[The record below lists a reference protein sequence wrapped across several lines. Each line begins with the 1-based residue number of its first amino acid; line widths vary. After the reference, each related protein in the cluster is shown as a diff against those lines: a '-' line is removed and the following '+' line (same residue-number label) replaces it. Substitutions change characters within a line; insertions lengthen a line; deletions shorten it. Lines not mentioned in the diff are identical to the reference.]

1 MITDL
6 RERYNAAFSQ
16 ARYDAFI
23 ADINRTYRFPMDF
36 HLCETPLFLSAPL
49 MVELLGATERLAC
62 AVVSA
67 EYLARSHAAVP
78 PELQHFDATYPEC
91 LQIDFALCD
100 NGEGKIVPRLIEL
113 QGFPTLYG
121 FQWLLDRKIRQ
132 HFEIDPSLYF
142 YVAPYDE
149 ESYIDLLR
157 EVIVAD
163 HDPQQVAL
171 LELYPEQQK
180 TRIDFACTEALLGI
194 RTVCLTQVVQR
205 GERVFYV
212 DERGREVPITRFYNR
227 LIFDDL
233 SGETLTKA
241 QRLCQSAAVSWV
253 SHPHWFFRI
262 SKYSLPLLDDPCV
275 PEAHFLSDLERY
287 PPDLAQNYVLKPL
300 FSYSGSGVDLD
311 PTPEKLDAIPA
322 ERRAHYL
329 LQRKVD
335 YAPLVKTP
343 DGYAKA
349 EVRMLLLWHARRARL
364 ETVATLV
371 RMSKGRMMG
380 TRFNKD
386 RTWVGSTLA
395 YHQRAP
401 IC

>member
-16 ARYDAFI
+16 ARYQAFI
-23 ADINRTYRFPMDF
+23 HDINCTYRFPMDF

-49 MVELLGATERLAC
+49 MRDLLAATERLSC
-62 AVVSA
+62 AVLSP
-67 EYLARSHAAVP
+67 EHLARSRAAVP
-78 PELQHFDATYPEC
+78 PELELVDSAQPEC
-91 LQIDFALCD
+91 LQIDFALCND
-100 NGEGKIVPRLIEL
+100 GEGNIVPRLIEL
-113 QGFPTLYG
+113 QGFPSLYG

-132 HFEIDPSLYF
+132 HFAIDPSLYF
-142 YVAPYDE
+142 YIPPYDE
-149 ESYIDLLR
+149 ESYISLLR
-157 EVIVAD
+157 EVIVGD
-163 HDPQQVAL
+163 CDPQQVAL
-171 LELYPEQQK
+171 LELHPDQQK

-194 RTVCLTQVVQR
+194 RTVCLTEVVQR

-212 DERGREVPITRFYNR
+212 DERGREIPIVRFYNR

-233 SGETLTKA
+233 SGPTLTKA
-241 QRLCQSAAVSWV
+241 QALCRGAAVSWV

-262 SKYSLPLLDDPCV
+262 SKYSLPLLQDQCV
-275 PEAHFLSDLERY
+275 PPAHFLSDLEGY
-287 PPDLAQNYVLKPL
+287 PSDLARNYVLKPL

-311 PTPEKLDAIPA
+311 PTPEKLAAIPP
-322 ERRAHYL
+322 ERRKAYL

-349 EVRMLLLWHARRARL
+349 EVRILLLRNARRARL
-364 ETVATLV
+364 DAVATLV

-395 YHQRAP
+395 YHQRESM
-401 IC
+401 C

>member
-1 MITDL
+1 
-6 RERYNAAFSQ
+6 
-16 ARYDAFI
+16 
-23 ADINRTYRFPMDF
+23 MDF

-49 MVELLGATERLAC
+49 MAELLAATERLAC
-62 AVVSA
+62 AVLSA
-67 EYLARSHAAVP
+67 EYLARSRAAVP
-78 PELQHFDATYPEC
+78 PELQLPDAAYPEC
-91 LQIDFALCD
+91 LQIDFALCAD
-100 NGEGKIVPRLIEL
+100 GEGKIVPRLIEL

-142 YVAPYDE
+142 YIAPYDE
-149 ESYIDLLR
+149 RSYLDLLR
-157 EVIVAD
+157 GVIVAD
-163 HDPQQVAL
+163 DDPQQIAL

-205 GERVFYV
+205 GERVFYT

-233 SGETLTKA
+233 SGETLAKA

-275 PEAHFLSDLERY
+275 PEAHFLSDLESY

-300 FSYSGSGVDLD
+300 FSYSGSGIDLD
-311 PTPEKLDAIPA
+311 PTPEKA
-322 ERRAHYL
+322 
-329 LQRKVD
+329 
-335 YAPLVKTP
+335 
-343 DGYAKA
+343 
-349 EVRMLLLWHARRARL
+349 
-364 ETVATLV
+364 
-371 RMSKGRMMG
+371 GRYS
-380 TRFNKD
+380 R
-386 RTWVGSTLA
+386 
-395 YHQRAP
+395 
-401 IC
+401 

>member
-6 RERYNAAFSQ
+6 RARYNAAFTQ
-16 ARYDAFI
+16 ARYDAFVQ
-23 ADINRTYRFPMDF
+23 DLNSTYRFPMDF

-49 MVELLGATERLAC
+49 MAALLSATGRLAC
-62 AVVSA
+62 AVLSP
-67 EYLARSHAAVP
+67 EYLACSLAAVP
-78 PELQHFDATYPEC
+78 SALRDAPITYPEC
-91 LQIDFALCD
+91 LQLDFALCYD
-100 NGEGKIVPRLIEL
+100 ETGDVVPRLIEL

-132 HFEIDPSLYF
+132 HFEIDPSLRF
-142 YVAPYDE
+142 YVAPHAE
-149 ESYIDLLR
+149 ESYIRLLR

-163 HDPQQVAL
+163 CDPQQVVL
-171 LELYPEQQK
+171 LELTPEQQK

-194 RTVCLTQVVQR
+194 RTVCLTQVIER
-205 GERVFYV
+205 GARVFYT
-212 DERGREVPITRFYNR
+212 DERGREVPIARFYNR

-233 SGETLTKA
+233 SGEMLAKA
-241 QRLCQSAAVSWV
+241 QRLCSAAVSWV

-262 SKYSLPLLDDPCV
+262 SKYSLPLLCDPCV
-275 PEAHFLSDLERY
+275 PEAHFLAQLDAY

-311 PTPEKLDAIPA
+311 PTPEKLDAIPEA
-322 ERRAHYL
+322 RRAEYL

-349 EVRMLLLWHARRARL
+349 EVRMLLLWSARQARL

-380 TRFNKD
+380 TRFNRD
-386 RTWVGSTLA
+386 QTWVGSTLA
-395 YHQRAP
+395 YHQST
-401 IC
+401 

>member
-1 MITDL
+1 MITYL

-16 ARYDAFI
+16 ARYDAFVR
-23 ADINRTYRFPMDF
+23 DINTTYRFPMDF

-49 MVELLGATERLAC
+49 MAELLMATERLVH
-62 AVVSA
+62 AVLSS
-67 EYLARSHAAVP
+67 EHLERSRAAVP
-78 PELQHFDATYPEC
+78 PELQLADAAQPEC
-91 LQIDFALCD
+91 LQLDFALCYD
-100 NGEGKIVPRLIEL
+100 ADGRVVPRLIEL

-121 FQWLLDRKIRQ
+121 FQWLLDQKIRQ

-149 ESYIDLLR
+149 ESYIRLLR

-163 HDPQQVAL
+163 CDPQQVAL

-194 RTVCLTQVVQR
+194 RTVCLTQVIQR
-205 GERVFYV
+205 GKQIFYT
-212 DERGREVPITRFYNR
+212 DERGREVPIVRFYNR

-233 SGETLTKA
+233 SGEVLVKA
-241 QRLCQSAAVSWV
+241 QQLCQRAEVSWV

-262 SKYSLPLLDDPCV
+262 SKYSLPLLRDPCV
-275 PEAHFLSDLERY
+275 PEARFLCDLDTY

-311 PTPEKLDAIPA
+311 PTPEKLNAIPA

-329 LQRKVD
+329 LQRKVE

-349 EVRMLLLWHARRARL
+349 EVRMLLLWNARQARL

-386 RTWVGSTLA
+386 QTWVGSTLA
-395 YHQRAP
+395 YHQR
-401 IC
+401 

>member
-1 MITDL
+1 MIPEL
-6 RERYNAAFSQ
+6 RERYNAAFTQ
-16 ARYDAFI
+16 ARYQALVQDL
-23 ADINRTYRFPMDF
+23 NRAYRFPMDF

-49 MVELLGATERLAC
+49 MAALLAATDRLAQ
-62 AVVSA
+62 AVLSP
-67 EYLARSHAAVP
+67 EHLRRSLAAVP
-78 PELQHFDATYPEC
+78 PELQHIQTAQPEC
-91 LQIDFALCD
+91 LQVDFALCYD
-100 NGEGKIVPRLIEL
+100 ENGEIVPRLIEL

-121 FQWLLDRKIRQ
+121 FQWLLDQKIRQ

-142 YVAPYDE
+142 YVAPHTE
-149 ESYIDLLR
+149 ESYLRLLHQ
-157 EVIVAD
+157 VIVAD
-163 HDPQQVAL
+163 QEPQQVAL
-171 LELYPEQQK
+171 LELYPERQR

-194 RTVCLTQVVQR
+194 RTLCLTQVIER
-205 GERVFYV
+205 GERLFYI
-212 DERGREVPITRFYNR
+212 DERGRQVPIARFYNR

-233 SGETLTKA
+233 SGEMLSKA
-241 QRLCQSAAVSWV
+241 QRLSQSTAVSWV

-262 SKYSLPLLDDPCV
+262 SKYSLPLLRDPCV
-275 PEAHFLSDLERY
+275 PEAHFLCDLDVY
-287 PPDLAQNYVLKPL
+287 PPDLTANYVLKPL

-311 PTPEKLDAIPA
+311 PTPEKLDAIAP
-322 ERRAHYL
+322 ERRAAYL

-349 EVRMLLLWHARRARL
+349 EVRMLLLWNAAQARL
-364 ETVATLV
+364 ETVGTLV

-395 YHQRAP
+395 YHQRL
-401 IC
+401 

>member
-16 ARYDAFI
+16 ARYQAFI
-23 ADINRTYRFPMDF
+23 HDINCTYRFPMDF

-49 MVELLGATERLAC
+49 MRDLLAAAERLSC
-62 AVVSA
+62 AVLSP
-67 EYLARSHAAVP
+67 EHLARSRAAVP
-78 PELQHFDATYPEC
+78 PELELVDSAQPEC
-91 LQIDFALCD
+91 LQIDFALCSD
-100 NGEGKIVPRLIEL
+100 GEGNIVPRLIEL
-113 QGFPTLYG
+113 QGFPSLYG

-132 HFEIDPSLYF
+132 HFAIDPSLYF
-142 YVAPYDE
+142 YISPYDE
-149 ESYIDLLR
+149 ESYISLLR
-157 EVIVAD
+157 EVIVGD
-163 HDPQQVAL
+163 CDPQQVAL
-171 LELYPEQQK
+171 LELHPDQQK

-194 RTVCLTQVVQR
+194 RTVCLTEVVQR

-212 DERGREVPITRFYNR
+212 DERGREVPIVRFYNR

-233 SGETLTKA
+233 SGPMLRKA
-241 QRLCQSAAVSWV
+241 QALCRGAAVSWV

-262 SKYSLPLLDDPCV
+262 SKYSLPLLHDQCV
-275 PEAHFLSDLERY
+275 PPAHFLSDLESY
-287 PPDLAQNYVLKPL
+287 PPDLARSYVLKPL

-311 PTPEKLDAIPA
+311 PTPEKLAAIPP
-322 ERRAHYL
+322 ERRRAYL

-349 EVRMLLLWHARRARL
+349 EVRILLLRNARRARL
-364 ETVATLV
+364 DAAATLV

-386 RTWVGSTLA
+386 QTWVGSTLA
-395 YHQRAP
+395 YHQRESM
-401 IC
+401 C

>member
-6 RERYNAAFSQ
+6 RERYNAAFTQ
-16 ARYDAFI
+16 ARYDAFVQ
-23 ADINRTYRFPMDF
+23 DLNSTYRYPMDF

-49 MVELLGATERLAC
+49 MAALLDATERLAR
-62 AVVSA
+62 AVLSP
-67 EYLARSHAAVP
+67 EYLARSLAAVP
-78 PELQHFDATYPEC
+78 PALRDAPITYPEC
-91 LQIDFALCD
+91 LQLDFALCYD
-100 NGEGKIVPRLIEL
+100 EAGDVVPRLIEL

-132 HFEIDPSLYF
+132 HFEIDPLLRF
-142 YVAPYDE
+142 YVAPYTE
-149 ESYIDLLR
+149 EAYIRLLR

-163 HDPQQVAL
+163 CDPQQVVL
-171 LELYPEQQK
+171 LELMPEQQK

-194 RTVCLTQVVQR
+194 RTVCLTQVTER
-205 GERVFYV
+205 GERVFYK
-212 DERGREVPITRFYNR
+212 DERGREVPIARFYNR

-233 SGETLTKA
+233 SGEMLAKA
-241 QRLCQSAAVSWV
+241 QRLCSAAVSWV

-262 SKYSLPLLDDPCV
+262 SKYSLPLLCDACV
-275 PEAHFLSDLERY
+275 PESHFLAQLDTY

-311 PTPEKLDAIPA
+311 PTPEKLDAIPQA
-322 ERRAHYL
+322 RRAEYL
-329 LQRKVD
+329 LQRKVE

-349 EVRMLLLWHARRARL
+349 EVRMLLLWNARHARL

-380 TRFNKD
+380 TRFNRD
-386 RTWVGSTLA
+386 QTWVGPTLA
-395 YHQRAP
+395 YHQSL
-401 IC
+401 